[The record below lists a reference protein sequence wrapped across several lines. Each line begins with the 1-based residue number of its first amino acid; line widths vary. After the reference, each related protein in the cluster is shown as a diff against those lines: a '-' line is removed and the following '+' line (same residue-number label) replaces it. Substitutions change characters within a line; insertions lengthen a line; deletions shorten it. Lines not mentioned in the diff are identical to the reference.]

1 MGKKEIMDRINKV
14 ENKLVRDM
22 LTESFSK
29 ASPQEIRKTGRMIE
43 SYENKVKNDLNF
55 RAKAIAAYIR
65 SNIEDFHAKHLSDK
79 QMKELNPLIRN
90 AVYTFLKDDA
100 DNNFF
105 KISGTCACNLASY
118 WEDCEYV
125 KQEHVDEN
133 ELEEAF
139 AEAEAK

>member
-1 MGKKEIMDRINKV
+1 MGKKEIIDRINKV
-14 ENKLVRDM
+14 ESKLVRDM
-22 LTESFSK
+22 LIESFSK
-29 ASPQEIRKTGRMIE
+29 ASPQEIRRTSRMIE
-43 SYENKVKNDLNF
+43 SYENKIKNDLNF

-65 SNIEDFHAKHLSDK
+65 SNIEDFHAKHLSDE

-118 WEDCEYV
+118 WEDCEYI
-125 KQEHVDEN
+125 
-133 ELEEAF
+133 
-139 AEAEAK
+139 EAEVTT